1 MVTNSLPLG
10 IAQAKEYV
18 DDRGRSP
25 RMHNMPLTR
34 EFKDTVQAR
43 AQRDPDFR
51 SGLLKEGVECLLA
64 GDVDTGKTILR
75 DYINATIGFSELGE
89 LTKKQPKSLMRMLGP
104 QGNPQARNLF
114 EIIGCIQHHEGIQLE
129 VKATR

>member
-1 MVTNSLPLG
+1 
-10 IAQAKEYV
+10 
-18 DDRGRSP
+18 
-25 RMHNMPLTR
+25 MPLTR
-34 EFKDTVQAR
+34 EFKETVQAR
-43 AQRDPDFR
+43 AKRDPDFR
-51 SGLLKEGVECLLA
+51 SGLLKEGVECMLA

-104 QGNPQARNLF
+104 HGNPHARNLF

-129 VKATR
+129 VRATR